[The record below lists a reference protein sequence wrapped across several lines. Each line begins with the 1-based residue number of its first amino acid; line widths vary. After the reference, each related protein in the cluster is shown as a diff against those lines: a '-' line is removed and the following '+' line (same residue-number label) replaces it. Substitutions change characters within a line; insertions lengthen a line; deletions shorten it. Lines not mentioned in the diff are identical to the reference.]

1 VSELRSRLLLSAA
14 LAVALGGCAIMPNVS
29 ATDFSMFK
37 GSDPLHSDEYNY
49 FYRRDQKLTGAVVPT
64 DLVGPDGRCAYNEA
78 PAPAVAPSPAPP
90 AGASEPVAHAPAPAA
105 DPINPRSNQA
115 LYFTA
120 GPEAGGGASAGSNAM
135 PPQVRNGPSG
145 IALQMTECQVVA
157 VAGYTD
163 RVEIGTNARGQRTV
177 TLAYMTGERP
187 GIYRFTAGR
196 LTSMERVEEPP
207 QPKKPKKPA
216 RSAKAKKVTPAQ

>member
-1 VSELRSRLLLSAA
+1 MS
-14 LAVALGGCAIMPNVS
+14 
-29 ATDFSMFK
+29 
-37 GSDPLHSDEYNY
+37 
-49 FYRRDQKLTGAVVPT
+49 GAVVPT
-64 DLVGPDGRCAYNEA
+64 DLVGPDGRCAYNRGSGANMRTSPAA
-78 PAPAVAPSPAPP
+78 PASAP
-90 AGASEPVAHAPAPAA
+90 EPVAHAPAPAA

-120 GPEAGGGASAGSNAM
+120 GPEASAGASAGSNAM

-177 TLAYMTGERP
+177 MLAYMTGERP

-216 RSAKAKKVTPAQ
+216 QSAKAKKATPAQ